1 MNNSEEMAQ
10 RLLEI
15 GAVNLNSQEPFTWTS
30 GIQSPV
36 YCDNRQIL
44 GYYNIRAVV
53 KTFMA
58 EILQKNFPKAQA
70 IAGVATEGISFGT
83 SLADYANL
91 PFCYVRPEPKKH
103 GLSKQIEGVIPK
115 GKKVVVVEGLIS
127 TGKSS
132 LAAVKALQDAG
143 CKVIGV
149 IAIFTYGFSDA
160 TEKFMKEDIPFHTI
174 TDFQTL
180 SRVAVE
186 INKLKPA
193 ELKPVLEFAQSPYT
207 WQNNAEIMKAKQE
220 APSASQTLAKDDFNT
235 GI

>member
-15 GAVNLNSQEPFTWTS
+15 GAVKLKQDNPFTWTS

-44 GYYNIRAVV
+44 GYYNIRTMV
-53 KTFMA
+53 KSCMA
-58 EILQKNFPKAQA
+58 EILQKNFPEAQA
-70 IAGVATEGISFGT
+70 IVGVATEGIPFGT
-83 SLADYANL
+83 SLADYASL

-103 GLSKQIEGVIPK
+103 GLGNQIEGPIPV

-132 LAAVKALQDAG
+132 LAAVKVLQDAG
-143 CKVIGV
+143 CEVIGV
-149 IAIFTYGFSDA
+149 IAIFTYGFKSV
-160 TEKFMKEDIPFHTI
+160 TEKFMEENIPFHTI

-180 SRVAVE
+180 ARVAVE
-186 INKLKPA
+186 IKKISEK
-193 ELKPVLEFAQSPYT
+193 ELKPILEFAQSPYT
-207 WQNNAEIMKAKQE
+207 WRDNAEILKTKQSPE
-220 APSASQTLAKDDFNT
+220 VSSTIEGNRT
-235 GI
+235 GM

>member
-15 GAVNLNSQEPFTWTS
+15 GAVKLNQENPFTWTS

-53 KTFMA
+53 KTCMA
-58 EILQKNFPKAQA
+58 EILQKNFPGAQA

-91 PFCYVRPEPKKH
+91 PFCYVRPKPKEH
-103 GLSKQIEGVIPK
+103 GLGKQIEGPTPK
-115 GKKVVVVEGLIS
+115 GKKVVVIEGLIS
-127 TGKSS
+127 TGESS
-132 LAAVKALQDAG
+132 MAAVKVLQDAG

-160 TEKFMKEDIPFHTI
+160 TEKFMTENIPFHTI

-193 ELKPVLEFAQSPYT
+193 ELKPVLEFTESPET
-207 WQNNAEIMKAKQE
+207 WRNNAEILKAKQPKE
-220 APSASQTLAKDDFNT
+220 IPSNMDGNRT
-235 GI
+235 GV